1 MTEVARVIAVAE
13 VCGEFSHV
21 AFADWLTTQRAETFC
36 TRSSPIHQYESHVR
50 LHRVRTAWRSVANM
64 APTQRQAKERT
75 KLQQGFFRA
84 ITSVQN
90 SGDDKKPAEN
100 VEIKGS
106 DIVAIM
112 LSSSVD
118 MVAFLEDFRRMM
130 ISGVCKIEGR
140 EVLTSALYDKLDPD
154 DIDSLLGEYLGNF
167 ILSSRLKTLQK
178 R

>member
-1 MTEVARVIAVAE
+1 MVKD
-13 VCGEFSHV
+13 EFEFELSRPI
-21 AFADWLTTQRAETFC
+21 AFAHDGRQEEGKLLVLKAPSQR
-36 TRSSPIHQYESHVR
+36 
-50 LHRVRTAWRSVANM
+50 N
-64 APTQRQAKERT
+64 AKERT

-84 ITSVQN
+84 ISSIKQD
-90 SGDDKKPAEN
+90 SGEAKKTGDN

-112 LSSSVD
+112 LSSEID
-118 MVAFLEDFRRMM
+118 MVAFLEDFRRL
-130 ISGVCKIEGR
+130 ITAPGICLVEGR
-140 EVLTSALYDKLDPD
+140 EKLTPALYDVIDPD